1 EVWPDIGH
9 NIIVAFRIVFT
20 ENAIDDYEELDARC
34 RATIRD
40 AINIHLTHEP
50 RKVSKSR
57 IKKLKDIKHPEYR
70 LRVDEMRV
78 FYDVNDSDV
87 VIVAI
92 MTKEKTNQWLEE
104 LGEK

>member
-1 EVWPDIGH
+1 M
-9 NIIVAFRIVFT
+9 
-20 ENAIDDYEELDARC
+20 
-34 RATIRD
+34 
-40 AINIHLTHEP
+40 
-50 RKVSKSR
+50 
-57 IKKLKDIKHPEYR
+57 KDIKHPEYR

-104 LGEK
+104 HGEK